1 MLKRRLLFVALAV
14 CLIIPALP
22 VSAQE
27 GARQPLWDLTR
38 TFTVEDLGFTFNYP
52 DGWVY
57 DTSDGITFAEN
68 AEDLAKAIDDD
79 DIGTQPAGY
88 TIRLI
93 AAPVAAFGL
102 EGAPLDDVVDF
113 ILPQAGITVDERF
126 DLGVMGRRT
135 VTITGVNEVGRAGI
149 ASLWLQDGY
158 VVIFSLG
165 TPESTLASDVS
176 YTWGVIVGGA
186 LPLNTLD
193 PAADLIVSE
202 DLGFDMLYPDGWYF
216 RLARNEVLIY
226 ELEEDFNT
234 QTNQPAGTAVDII
247 DLAADDIGLTL
258 DNTIDEVLNFLAG
271 VLRITESVPGNEYM
285 VLGRVV
291 TSLNGVTEDGRSVTV
306 GAAIAEDRSF
316 VHVYAFSAPDEEAWQ
331 TFHPTWLAMLQYII
345 ALEEPQ

>member
-1 MLKRRLLFVALAV
+1 MFKRRLLLLVMVA
-14 CLIIPALP
+14 CLMIPAVL

-27 GARQPLWDLTR
+27 DARQPLWDLSA

-52 DGWVY
+52 AGWVY
-57 DTSDGITFAEN
+57 DTSDGIAFAEN
-68 AEDLAKAIDDD
+68 AEDLAKSIDDD
-79 DIGTQPAGY
+79 DTTQAAGY
-88 TIRLI
+88 TMQLV
-93 AAPVAAFGL
+93 AAPVTAFDL

-113 ILPQAGITVDERF
+113 VLPQAGITVDERF

-135 VTITGVNEVGRAGI
+135 VTVTGVNEVGRAGI
-149 ASLWLQDGY
+149 ASLWLQDGFI
-158 VVIFSLG
+158 VVFSLG
-165 TPESTLASDVS
+165 TPEPTLASDVS

-186 LPLNTLD
+186 LPLNTLT

-216 RLARNEVLIY
+216 QLRPSEVLIY

-234 QTNQPAGTAVDII
+234 QPQQPAGVAVDII
-247 DLAADDIGLTL
+247 DLAAADIGLTPE
-258 DNTIDEVLNFLAG
+258 NTIDEVLNYLAG
-271 VLRITESVPGNEYM
+271 VLRMTEPVPGNEYM
-285 VLGRVV
+285 VLGRAV

-306 GAAIAEDRSF
+306 GAAIAEDHSI

-345 ALEEPQ
+345 ALEEPE